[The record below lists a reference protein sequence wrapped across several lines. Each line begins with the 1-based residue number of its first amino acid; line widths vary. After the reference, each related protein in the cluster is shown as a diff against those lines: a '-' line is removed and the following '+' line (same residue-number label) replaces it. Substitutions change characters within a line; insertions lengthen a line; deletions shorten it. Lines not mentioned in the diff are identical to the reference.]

1 MNDIILDMARVQRL
15 YVGMASRGSSIHV
28 ATTRRVY
35 KDKVYESHLLRRSY
49 REGGKVLHETVGNL
63 SHLPI
68 ETIDLIRRS
77 LRGERFVAA
86 EDRLE
91 VIRSLPHGHVAAVL
105 GTLRAHGLDKLL
117 DRQPSR
123 ERDLAIAMIAA
134 RVLDPRSKLAT
145 TRAWTQSTLADE
157 LQVSDADEDELY
169 AAMDWLLAR
178 QARIEKGLAKRHL
191 SDGSLVLYDLTST
204 YFEGHSCPLAKLGYS
219 RDGKRGLAQIVFG
232 LLTDAR
238 GCPIAVEVFAGNT
251 GDPSTVATQVTK
263 LRKRFGLKSV
273 VVVGDRGMLTA
284 ARIRDDIAPAGLSWI
299 TALRAPAID
308 ALRTSGSLQL
318 SLFDD
323 KDLGEITDPAYPGER
338 LIVCRNPLLAEQR
351 SRKRDE
357 LLACTERD
365 LERIRVR
372 IAAGKLRAEK
382 AIGLRVG
389 RVINR
394 FKMAKH
400 FVLHIKTGS
409 FHFERDQEQITR
421 EAALDGFYVIRTN
434 VADTQLDTAAVVRS
448 YKSLS
453 QVERAFRS
461 LKTIDLHV
469 RPIHHR
475 TEARVR
481 AHILLCMLAFYVQWH
496 MQHAWA
502 PMLFADDLP
511 PGRKSDSPVSPAQRS
526 AAAEDK
532 AQTTRRP
539 DGQPVH
545 SFRTLLGEL
554 ATIARNRIRPVGA
567 DDTATFDLNTI
578 PTPLQREALDRLG
591 ITGRL

>member
-1 MNDIILDMARVQRL
+1 
-15 YVGMASRGSSIHV
+15 MASRNGAVHV

-35 KDKVYESHLLRRSY
+35 KGKTYESHLLRRSY

-63 SHLPI
+63 SHLPV

-77 LRGERFVAA
+77 LRGERFVAVEA
-86 EDRLE
+86 RLE
-91 VIRSLPHGHVAAVL
+91 IIRSLPHGHVAAVL
-105 GTLRAHGLDKLL
+105 GTLRALGLDKLI
-117 DRQPSR
+117 DQAASR
-123 ERDLAIAMIAA
+123 ERDLALAMIAA

-157 LQVSDADEDELY
+157 LRVSDADEDELY
-169 AAMDWLLAR
+169 AAMDWLLVR
-178 QARIEKGLAKRHL
+178 QERIEKGLAKRHL
-191 SDGSLVLYDLTST
+191 SDGTLVLYDLTST

-232 LLTDAR
+232 LLTDSR
-238 GCPIAVEVFAGNT
+238 GCPVAIEVFAGNT
-251 GDPSTVATQVTK
+251 GDPSTVASQVLK

-284 ARIRDDIAPAGLSWI
+284 ARIRDDLVPARLSWI

-308 ALRTSGSLQL
+308 ALRTAGSLQL

-338 LIVCRNPLLAEQR
+338 LIVCRNPLLAEER
-351 SRKRDE
+351 SRKRGE

-365 LERIRVR
+365 LERVRVQV
-372 IAAGKLRAEK
+372 AAGKLRAEK

-389 RVINR
+389 RVLDR

-400 FVLHIKTGS
+400 FVLHIEAGS
-409 FHFERDQEQITR
+409 FRFERNHDQIAH
-421 EAALDGFYVIRTN
+421 EAALDGFYVLRTD

-461 LKTIDLHV
+461 IKTVDLHV

-481 AHILLCMLAFYVQWH
+481 AHVFLCMLAFYVQWH

-502 PMLFADDLP
+502 PMLFADELP
-511 PGRKSDSPVSPAQRS
+511 PGRKGNSPVSPAQRS

-532 AQTTRRP
+532 AQTKRRP

-554 ATIARNRIRPVGA
+554 ATIARNRVRPVGA
-567 DDTATFDLNTI
+567 DDAATFDLDTI

-591 ITGRL
+591 ITGRV

>member
-1 MNDIILDMARVQRL
+1 
-15 YVGMASRGSSIHV
+15 MASRDGAVHV

-35 KDKVYESHLLRRSY
+35 KGKTYESHLLRRSY

-63 SHLPI
+63 SHLPT

-86 EDRLE
+86 LDRLE
-91 VIRSLPHGHVAAVL
+91 ILRSLPHGHVAAVL
-105 GTLRAHGLDKLL
+105 GALRAQGLDTLV
-117 DRQPSR
+117 DRTPSR

-145 TRAWTQSTLADE
+145 TRAWTQCTLADE
-157 LQVSDADEDELY
+157 LRVSDADEDELY
-169 AAMDWLLAR
+169 GAMDWLLER
-178 QARIEKGLAKRHL
+178 QERIENGLAKRHL
-191 SDGSLVLYDLTST
+191 GDGSLVLYDLTST

-232 LLTDAR
+232 LLTDSQ

-251 GDPSTVATQVTK
+251 GDPSTVASQVHK
-263 LRKRFGLKSV
+263 LRKRFGLRSV

-284 ARIRDDIAPAGLSWI
+284 ARIREDLAPAELSWI

-308 ALRTSGSLQL
+308 ALRATGSLQL
-318 SLFDD
+318 SLFDER
-323 KDLGEITDPAYPGER
+323 DLGEITDPAYPGER
-338 LIVCRNPLLAEQR
+338 LVVCRNPLLAQER

-365 LERIRVR
+365 LGRIRSRVVT
-372 IAAGKLRAEK
+372 GKLRGEK
-382 AIGLRVG
+382 AIGLQVG
-389 RVINR
+389 RVIGR

-400 FVLHIKTGS
+400 FVLHLAVGS
-409 FHFERDQEQITR
+409 FQFERNQKQIAQ
-421 EAALDGFYVIRTN
+421 EAALDGFYVLRTN
-434 VADTQLDTAAVVRS
+434 VAQTELDTAAVVRS

-461 LKTIDLHV
+461 IKTLDLHV

-481 AHILLCMLAFYVQWH
+481 AHVFLCMLAFHVQWY
-496 MQHAWA
+496 MLHAWA
-502 PMLFADDLP
+502 PMLFADELP
-511 PGRKSDSPVSPAQRS
+511 PGRKGDSPVSAAHRSPA
-526 AAAEDK
+526 ADAK
-532 AQTTRRP
+532 ALTKRRP

-554 ATIARNRIRPVGA
+554 ATIARNRVRPVGA
-567 DDTATFDLNTI
+567 DDTAAFDLNTI

-591 ITGRL
+591 ITGRV